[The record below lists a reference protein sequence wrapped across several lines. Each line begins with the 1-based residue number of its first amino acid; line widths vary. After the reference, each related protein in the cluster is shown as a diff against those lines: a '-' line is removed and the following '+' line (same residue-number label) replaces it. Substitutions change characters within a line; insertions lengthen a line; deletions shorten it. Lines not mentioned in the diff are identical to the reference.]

1 MKKKISKFRL
11 DMNDGLD
18 KKKEKENIQV
28 IQRNKSTTAW
38 TELNEQIGATRLKIS
53 EHKQIKCGFC
63 GIHR

>member
-1 MKKKISKFRL
+1 
-11 DMNDGLD
+11 MNDGLD